1 MDKNEIELSYRVQR
15 LEEQSKELMNKEE
28 ESKKVLI
35 EIREGLVAIKEALV
49 SSKEQTGLKNQIML
63 KDLDATKDRV
73 NKLEANQRWLVI
85 SVFGEVFG
93 IIFGIVMI
101 FIQHG
106 LGI

>member
-28 ESKKVLI
+28 ESEKVLI